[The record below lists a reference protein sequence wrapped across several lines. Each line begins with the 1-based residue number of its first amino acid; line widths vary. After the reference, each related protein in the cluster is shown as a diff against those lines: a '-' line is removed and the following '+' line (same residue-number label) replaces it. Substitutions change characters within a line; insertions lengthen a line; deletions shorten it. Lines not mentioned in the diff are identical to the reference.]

1 MAELTDKQQRFVDEY
16 LVDFN
21 ATQAAIRSGYSEK
34 TARAIGAENLTK
46 PDIAKAIQN
55 AMTHKKQRTELDADF
70 VIKSLMAE
78 AMEQGERSSHGARVQ
93 ALAHLGKVL
102 GIFAPDKVSV
112 DMSHKDW
119 LESLPTPDNEHVEH

>member
-1 MAELTDKQQRFVDEY
+1 MAELTDKQKRFVDEY

-46 PDIAKAIQN
+46 PDIANSIQKA
-55 AMTHKKQRTELDADF
+55 MLKKKEKTELDAEF
-70 VIKSLMAE
+70 VIKSLMTE

-93 ALAHLGKVL
+93 ALAHLGKIL

-112 DMSHKDW
+112 DTSHKDW
-119 LESLPTPDNEHVEH
+119 LESLPIPDSKHVEH

>member
-1 MAELTDKQQRFVDEY
+1 MLQ
-16 LVDFN
+16 
-21 ATQAAIRSGYSEK
+21 
-34 TARAIGAENLTK
+34 
-46 PDIAKAIQN
+46 
-55 AMTHKKQRTELDADF
+55 KKQRTELDADF

-78 AMEQGERSSHGARVQ
+78 AMEQGERSSHAARVQ

-119 LESLPTPDNEHVEH
+119 LESLPTPDNKHVEH

>member
-46 PDIAKAIQN
+46 PDIAKAIQS
-55 AMTHKKQRTELDADF
+55 AMLQKKQRTELDADF

-78 AMEQGERSSHGARVQ
+78 AMEQGERSSHAARVQ

>member
-46 PDIAKAIQN
+46 PDIAKAIQS
-55 AMTHKKQRTELDADF
+55 AMLQKKQRTELDADF

-78 AMEQGERSSHGARVQ
+78 AMEQGERSSHAARVQ

-119 LESLPTPDNEHVEH
+119 LESLPTPDNKHVEH